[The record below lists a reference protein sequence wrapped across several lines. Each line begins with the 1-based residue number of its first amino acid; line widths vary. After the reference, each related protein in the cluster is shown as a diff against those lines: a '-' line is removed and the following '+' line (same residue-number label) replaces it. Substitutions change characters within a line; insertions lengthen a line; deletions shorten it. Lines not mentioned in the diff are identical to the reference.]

1 MTSKSTSDLPF
12 CDGDL
17 PTSRDDVRALRE
29 YRPNPGSDWLDVLTT
44 LARQVPRAAA
54 KLRRRRTFA
63 GLAPFEL

>member
-1 MTSKSTSDLPF
+1 MTSKSTSDPPF

-29 YRPNPGSDWLDVLTT
+29 NRPNPATDWLDELTH
-44 LARQVPRAAA
+44 LARQMPQAAA
-54 KLRRRRTFA
+54 NLRRRRTFA